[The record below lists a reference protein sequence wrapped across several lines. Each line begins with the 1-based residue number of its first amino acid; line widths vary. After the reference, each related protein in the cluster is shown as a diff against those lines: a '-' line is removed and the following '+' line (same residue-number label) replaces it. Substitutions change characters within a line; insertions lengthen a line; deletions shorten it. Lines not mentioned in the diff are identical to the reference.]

1 MAMAAGA
8 LDAGRAAGVP
18 ADDRF
23 AVGGFSAGTA
33 GVATD
38 AATGP
43 GAGGGRSGTG
53 GIGAGAGA
61 GAGARSSSGLAVRH
75 LLSRGCPRTT
85 LTRPALVVILNGN
98 GAARSITTRVTS
110 GRVLLTAARILLIR
124 ESRLVVTAAVRRPN
138 PGKSRKILGG
148 PSTNPDAG
156 VTAPPATSIETVTVS
171 AFDVIAIART
181 ARAAPPP
188 CGVLSSA
195 ARSEPPRSIAS
206 DSTTHTT
213 TRNAALE
220 ERGRPRRLGRKMWWS
235 AFTIVLVQGYRRRG
249 SESTF

>member
-1 MAMAAGA
+1 
-8 LDAGRAAGVP
+8 LDAVRAAGVP

-23 AVGGFSAGTA
+23 AVRGFSAGTV

-43 GAGGGRSGTG
+43 GAGDGRSGTG

-61 GAGARSSSGLAVRH
+61 GVVTGAGVVVGIGGPPPSD
-75 LLSRGCPRTT
+75 RGCPRIT

-98 GAARSITTRVTS
+98 GAARSITTRVMS

-171 AFDVIAIART
+171 AFDVITIART

-195 ARSEPPRSIAS
+195 ARIEPPRCIAS
-206 DSTTHTT
+206 DSTTHRTT
-213 TRNAALE
+213 CNAALE
-220 ERGRPRRLGRKMWWS
+220 ERGRPRRLGRKVWRG